1 MRGVRFAQLKRVCAM
16 VVCGALLGLSPVWV
30 GAQEGRKVISNP
42 RPTFPDMAKTLGLKG
57 VVKVEVV
64 IGTDGTIKETKVI
77 GGHPILVE
85 SVKEVLKKW
94 KYAPS
99 NTETVTI
106 LEFEFHP

>member
-1 MRGVRFAQLKRVCAM
+1 MREPRFTQLKRICA
-16 VVCGALLGLSPVWV
+16 VAVCGALLGLAPIHA

-42 RPTFPDMAKTLGLKG
+42 KPTFPDMAKTLGLKG
-57 VVKVEVV
+57 AVKVQVI

-85 SVKEVLKKW
+85 SVKEALGKW
-94 KYAPS
+94 KYVPS
-99 NTETVTI
+99 NTETVLT